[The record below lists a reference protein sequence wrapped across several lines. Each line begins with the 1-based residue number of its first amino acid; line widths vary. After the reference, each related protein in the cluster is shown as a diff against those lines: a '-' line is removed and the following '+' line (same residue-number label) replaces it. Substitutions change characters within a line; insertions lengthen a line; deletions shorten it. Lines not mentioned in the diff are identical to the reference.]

1 MAFACDKPLQETL
14 LLPPTDNY
22 TPYISYLQALIL
34 GLVQGITE
42 FLPVS
47 STAHMRILPALL
59 NHFYPN
65 SWPND
70 TGAAFSAIAQLGPM
84 VGIIAYFRHDLARY
98 FAGLGRSLKRG
109 QLFPKGDEDA
119 RLAWYVVFATVPIII
134 GGLALEKKIDGE
146 YRNLYFIA
154 GAMIVL
160 ALFLLAA
167 EIVGK
172 KTRRL
177 ESLSLGEAMAIGLV
191 QALAVIPGTSRSGV
205 TITTGLFLGLERE
218 EAARFSFLLS
228 VPAITLA
235 GLYKLLKTLF
245 PRQLG
250 DTAKAHA
257 AVVPHVATPTL
268 GTVAG
273 PYVFAAVVAGVF
285 AYIVVRWLLGYLS
298 DEKHSTM
305 PFIIYRIALGIA
317 LIFLVHLGIVVPQS
331 H

>member
-1 MAFACDKPLQETL
+1 
-14 LLPPTDNY
+14 LPPPTSPITDNF
-22 TPYISYLQALIL
+22 TPHLTYIQALIL
-34 GLVQGITE
+34 GLVQGVTE
-42 FLPVS
+42 FLPIS

-59 NHFYPN
+59 NHYN
-65 SWPND
+65 SSWPND

-98 FAGLGRSLKRG
+98 IAGLFRSFSAAK
-109 QLFPKGDEDA
+109 LFPEGDQDA

-134 GGLALEKKIDGE
+134 AGLALEKRIDGQ

-167 EIVGK
+167 ELVGK

-177 ESLSLGEAMAIGLV
+177 ESLTLRDALVIGLT

-205 TITTGLFLGLERE
+205 TITSGLFLGLERE

-235 GLYKLLKTLF
+235 GLYKLAKT
-245 PRQLG
+245 
-250 DTAKAHA
+250 
-257 AVVPHVATPTL
+257 VPHANL
-268 GTVAG
+268 HDVAG
-273 PYVFAAVVAGVF
+273 PYLFAAAVAGVF
-285 AYIVVRWLLGYLS
+285 AYLVVRLLLGYLS
-298 DEKHSTM
+298 DERHTTM
-305 PFIIYRIALGIA
+305 PFIVYRIALGIA
-317 LIFLVHLGIVVPQS
+317 LIGLVHLGIVVPQS

>member
-1 MAFACDKPLQETL
+1 M
-14 LLPPTDNY
+14 PPTDNY
-22 TPYISYLQALIL
+22 TPYISYFQALIL

-59 NHFYPN
+59 NHFYPQ

-84 VGIIAYFRHDLARY
+84 VGIIAYFRKDLGRY
-98 FAGLGRSLKRG
+98 LAGLGRSLKLGR
-109 QLFPKGDEDA
+109 LFPKGDEDA
-119 RLAWYVVFATVPIII
+119 RLAWYVVFATVPIILA
-134 GGLALEKKIDGE
+134 GLALEKKIDGE
-146 YRNLYFIA
+146 YRNLNFIA
-154 GAMIVL
+154 ASLIVL

-167 EIVGK
+167 ELVGK
-172 KTRRL
+172 RTRRL
-177 ESLSLGEAMAIGLV
+177 ESLTLGQALAIGAA

-235 GLYKLLKTLF
+235 GLYKLGKTLF
-245 PRQLG
+245 PKALG
-250 DTAKAHA
+250 DTASAHA
-257 AVVPHVATPTL
+257 AIVPHVATPTL
-268 GTVAG
+268 SEVAG
-273 PYVFAAVVAGVF
+273 PYIFAAVVAGIF
-285 AYIVVRWLLGYLS
+285 AYLVVRLLLGYLS
-298 DEKHSTM
+298 NEKNSTL
-305 PFIIYRIALGIA
+305 PFIIYRIVLGIA
-317 LIFLVHLGIVVPQS
+317 LLFLVHLGIAMPQS

>member
-1 MAFACDKPLQETL
+1 M
-14 LLPPTDNY
+14 PPTDNY
-22 TPYISYLQALIL
+22 TPYISYFQALIL

-59 NHFYPN
+59 NHFYPQ

-84 VGIIAYFRHDLARY
+84 VGIIAYFRKDLARY
-98 FAGLGRSLKRG
+98 LAGLGRSLQTGR
-109 QLFPKGDEDA
+109 LFPKGDQDA
-119 RLAWYVVFATVPIII
+119 RLAWYVVFATVPIIVA
-134 GGLALEKKIDGE
+134 GLALEKKIDGE

-154 GAMIVL
+154 GAMIIL
-160 ALFLLAA
+160 ALILLAA
-167 EIVGK
+167 EFVGQ

-177 ESLSLGEAMAIGLV
+177 ESLTLGQAVGIGIA

-235 GLYKLLKTLF
+235 GLYKLGKTLF
-245 PRQLG
+245 PKLLG
-250 DTAKAHA
+250 DTAGVHA
-257 AVVPHVATPTL
+257 AALAHVPTPSL
-268 GTVAG
+268 SAVAG
-273 PYVFAAVVAGVF
+273 PYLFAAVVAGIF
-285 AYIVVRWLLGYLS
+285 AYIVVRWLLDYLS

-305 PFIIYRIALGIA
+305 PFILYRIALGIA

-331 H
+331 HGQ

>member
-1 MAFACDKPLQETL
+1 M
-14 LLPPTDNY
+14 PPTDNY
-22 TPYISYLQALIL
+22 TPYISYFQALIL

-59 NHFYPN
+59 NHFYPQ

-84 VGIIAYFRHDLARY
+84 VGIIAYFRKDLGRY
-98 FAGLGRSLKRG
+98 LAGLGRSLKLGR
-109 QLFPKGDEDA
+109 LFPKGDEDA
-119 RLAWYVVFATVPIII
+119 RLAWYVVFATVPIILA
-134 GGLALEKKIDGE
+134 GLALEKKIDGE
-146 YRNLYFIA
+146 YRNLNFIA
-154 GAMIVL
+154 ASMIVL

-167 EIVGK
+167 ELVGK
-172 KTRRL
+172 RTRRL
-177 ESLSLGEAMAIGLV
+177 ESLTLGQALAIGAA

-235 GLYKLLKTLF
+235 GLYKLGKTLF
-245 PRQLG
+245 PKALG
-250 DTAKAHA
+250 DTASAHA
-257 AVVPHVATPTL
+257 ASVPHVATPTL
-268 GTVAG
+268 SEVAG
-273 PYVFAAVVAGVF
+273 PYIFAAVVAGIF
-285 AYIVVRWLLGYLS
+285 AYLVVRLLLGYLS
-298 DEKHSTM
+298 NEKNSTL
-305 PFIIYRIALGIA
+305 PFIIYRIVLGIA
-317 LIFLVHLGIVVPQS
+317 LLFLVHLGIAMPQS

>member
-1 MAFACDKPLQETL
+1 M
-14 LLPPTDNY
+14 PPTDNY
-22 TPYISYLQALIL
+22 TPYIGWLQAVIL

-59 NHFYPN
+59 NHYDPTH
-65 SWPND
+65 WPAD
-70 TGAAFSAIAQLGPM
+70 VGAAFSAIAQLGPM
-84 VGIIAYFRHDLARY
+84 VGIIAYFRKDLARY
-98 FAGLGRSLKRG
+98 LAGLGRSLQKG
-109 QLFPKGDEDA
+109 QLFPKGDTDA
-119 RLAWYVVFATVPIII
+119 RLAWYVVFATVPIIVA
-134 GGLALEKKIDGE
+134 GLALEKKVDGE

-154 GAMIVL
+154 ASMIVL
-160 ALFLLAA
+160 ALILWAA

-177 ESLSLGEAMAIGLV
+177 ESLTLGEALGIGLA
-191 QALAVIPGTSRSGV
+191 QALALVPGTSRSGV

-235 GLYKLLKTLF
+235 GLYKLLKTVF
-245 PRQLG
+245 PSTFG
-250 DTAKAHA
+250 EAAKNAAASAHA
-257 AVVPHVATPTL
+257 ATPGL
-268 GTVAG
+268 NEVIG
-273 PYVFAAVVAGVF
+273 PYLLAAAVAGVF

-305 PFIIYRIALGIA
+305 PFIIYRIVLGVA
-317 LIFLVHLGIVVPQS
+317 LIVLAQLHIVVPQS

>member
-1 MAFACDKPLQETL
+1 M
-14 LLPPTDNY
+14 PPTDNY
-22 TPYISYLQALIL
+22 TPYISYFQALIL
-34 GLVQGITE
+34 GLVQGVTE

-59 NHFYPN
+59 NHFYPQ

-84 VGIIAYFRHDLARY
+84 VGIIAYFRKDLACY
-98 FAGLGRSLKRG
+98 LAGLGRSLKLG

-119 RLAWYVVFATVPIII
+119 RLAWYVVFATVPIIVA
-134 GGLALEKKIDGE
+134 GLALEKKIDGE

-154 GAMIVL
+154 GAMIIL

-177 ESLSLGEAMAIGLV
+177 ESLTLGQALGIGAV

-235 GLYKLLKTLF
+235 GLYKLGKTLF
-245 PRQLG
+245 PKALG
-250 DTAKAHA
+250 DAASPHA
-257 AVVPHVATPTL
+257 AALVPHAATPSL
-268 GTVAG
+268 SAVAG

-285 AYIVVRWLLGYLS
+285 AYIVVRWLLGYLT
-298 DEKHSTM
+298 DEKHTTM
-305 PFIIYRIALGIA
+305 PFIVYRIALGIA
-317 LIFLVHLGIVVPQS
+317 LIYLVHLGIVVPQS

>member
-1 MAFACDKPLQETL
+1 M
-14 LLPPTDNY
+14 PPTDNY
-22 TPYISYLQALIL
+22 TPYITYFQALIL

-47 STAHMRILPALL
+47 STAHMRVLPALL
-59 NHFYPN
+59 NHFYPQ

-84 VGIIAYFRHDLARY
+84 VGIIAYFRKDLGRY
-98 FAGLGRSLKRG
+98 FAGLGRSFQKG
-109 QLFPKGDEDA
+109 KLFPKGDEDA
-119 RLAWYVVFATVPIII
+119 RLAWYVVFATIPIII
-134 GGLALEKKIDGE
+134 AGLALEKKIDGE

-154 GAMIVL
+154 GAMIIL
-160 ALFLLAA
+160 ALILLAA
-167 EIVGK
+167 EFVGK

-177 ESLSLGEAMAIGLV
+177 DSLTLGEAVAIGIA

-205 TITTGLFLGLERE
+205 TITTGLFFGLDRE

-235 GLYKLLKTLF
+235 GLYKLAKTLF
-245 PRQLG
+245 PKALG
-250 DTAKAHA
+250 DTASLHG
-257 AVVPHVATPTL
+257 AVIPHVPTPSL
-268 GTVAG
+268 SEVAG
-273 PYVFAAVVAGVF
+273 PYIFAAVVAGIF
-285 AYIVVRWLLGYLS
+285 AYIVVRWLLDYLS

-305 PFIIYRIALGIA
+305 PFIIYRIALGVA
-317 LIFLVHLGIVVPQS
+317 LIYLVHLGIVVPQS

>member
-1 MAFACDKPLQETL
+1 
-14 LLPPTDNY
+14 LPPTDNY
-22 TPYISYLQALIL
+22 TPYISYFQALIL

-59 NHFYPN
+59 NHFYPQ

-84 VGIIAYFRHDLARY
+84 VGIIAYFRKDLGRY
-98 FAGLGRSLKRG
+98 LAGLGRSLKLGR
-109 QLFPKGDEDA
+109 LFPKGDEDA
-119 RLAWYVVFATVPIII
+119 RLAWYVVFATVPIILA
-134 GGLALEKKIDGE
+134 GLALEKKIDGE
-146 YRNLYFIA
+146 YRNLNFIA
-154 GAMIVL
+154 ASMIVL

-167 EIVGK
+167 ELVGK
-172 KTRRL
+172 RTRRL
-177 ESLSLGEAMAIGLV
+177 ESLTLGQALAIGAA

-235 GLYKLLKTLF
+235 GLYKLGKTLF
-245 PRQLG
+245 PKALG
-250 DTAKAHA
+250 DTASAHA
-257 AVVPHVATPTL
+257 AIVPHVATPTL
-268 GTVAG
+268 SEVAG
-273 PYVFAAVVAGVF
+273 PYIFAAVVAGIF
-285 AYIVVRWLLGYLS
+285 AYLVVRLLLGYLS
-298 DEKHSTM
+298 NEKNSTL
-305 PFIIYRIALGIA
+305 PFIIYRIVLGIA
-317 LIFLVHLGIVVPQS
+317 LLFLVHLGIAMPQS

>member
-1 MAFACDKPLQETL
+1 M
-14 LLPPTDNY
+14 PPTDNY
-22 TPYISYLQALIL
+22 TPYISYFQALIL
-34 GLVQGITE
+34 GIVQGITE

-59 NHFYPN
+59 NHFYPQ

-84 VGIIAYFRHDLARY
+84 VGIIAYFRKDLARY
-98 FAGLGRSLKRG
+98 FAGLVRSLKLGR
-109 QLFPKGDEDA
+109 LFPKGDEDA
-119 RLAWYVVFATVPIII
+119 RLAWYVVFATVPIVLA
-134 GGLALEKKIDGE
+134 GLGLEKKIDGE

-154 GAMIVL
+154 GAMIIL

-167 EIVGK
+167 EVVGK

-177 ESLSLGEAMAIGLV
+177 ESLTLGQAFSIGAV

-235 GLYKLLKTLF
+235 GLYKLGKTLF
-245 PRQLG
+245 PKTLG
-250 DTAKAHA
+250 DTTGAQT
-257 AVVPHVATPTL
+257 VVLPHVATPAL
-268 GTVAG
+268 SAVAG
-273 PYVFAAVVAGVF
+273 PYIFAAVVAGVF
-285 AYIVVRWLLGYLS
+285 AYIVVRWLLGYLT
-298 DEKHSTM
+298 DEKHTTL
-305 PFIIYRIALGIA
+305 PFIIYRIALGVA
-317 LIFLVHLGIVVPQS
+317 LIFLVHLGIVIPQS
-331 H
+331 HP

>member
-1 MAFACDKPLQETL
+1 M
-14 LLPPTDNY
+14 PPTTPDNY
-22 TPYISYLQALIL
+22 TPYITYLQAFIL
-34 GLVQGITE
+34 GLVQGVTE

-59 NHFYPN
+59 NHYYP

-84 VGIIAYFRHDLARY
+84 VGIIAYFRRDLARY
-98 FAGLGRSLKRG
+98 VAGLARSVQKG
-109 QLFPKGDEDA
+109 QLFPPGDQDA

-134 GGLALEKKIDGE
+134 SGLALENRIDNQ

-167 EIVGK
+167 ELTGK
-172 KTRRL
+172 RTRRL
-177 ESLSLGEAMAIGLV
+177 ESLTLGEAVGVGLA

-205 TITTGLFLGLERE
+205 TITTGLFLGLDRE

-245 PRQLG
+245 PQTFG
-250 DTAKAHA
+250 ESAGAAHA
-257 AVVPHVATPTL
+257 ALASAAPPTPHL
-268 GTVAG
+268 GEVAG
-273 PYVFAAVVAGVF
+273 PYIFAAAVAGIF

-298 DEKHSTM
+298 DEKNSTL
-305 PFIIYRIALGIA
+305 PFIVYRIALGVA
-317 LIFLVHLGIVVPQS
+317 LIVLVHLGIAVPQS

>member
-1 MAFACDKPLQETL
+1 MLRGRFLKENA

-22 TPYISYLQALIL
+22 TPYISYFQALIL
-34 GLVQGITE
+34 GLVQGVTE

-59 NHFYPN
+59 NHLYPH

-70 TGAAFSAIAQLGPM
+70 TGASFSAIAQLGPM
-84 VGIIAYFRHDLARY
+84 VGIIAYFRKDLGRY
-98 FAGLGRSLKRG
+98 FAGLGRSIQRG
-109 QLFPKGDEDA
+109 VLFPKGDQDA
-119 RLAWYVVFATVPIII
+119 RLAWYVVFATVPIIVA
-134 GGLALEKKIDGE
+134 GLALEKRIEGE

-154 GAMIVL
+154 GAMIIL

-167 EIVGK
+167 ELLGK
-172 KTRRL
+172 RTRKL
-177 ESLSLGEAMAIGLV
+177 ESLTLGEAVGIGVV

-205 TITTGLFLGLERE
+205 TITTGLFLGLDRE

-245 PRQLG
+245 PKQLG
-250 DTAKAHA
+250 DTAHGAAAAAAHL
-257 AVVPHVATPTL
+257 PTPAL
-268 GTVAG
+268 SAVAG
-273 PYVFAAVVAGVF
+273 PYIFAAVVAGIF

-305 PFIIYRIALGIA
+305 PFIVYRIALGVT
-317 LIFLVHLGIVVPQS
+317 LIYLVHLGIVVPQS

>member
-1 MAFACDKPLQETL
+1 MT
-14 LLPPTDNY
+14 PTDNY
-22 TPYISYLQALIL
+22 TPYISYFQALIL

-59 NHFYPN
+59 NHFYP

-70 TGAAFSAIAQLGPM
+70 TGAAFSAIVQLGPM
-84 VGIIAYFRHDLARY
+84 VGIIAYFHKDLARY
-98 FAGLGRSLKRG
+98 IAGLGRSLKLG
-109 QLFPKGDEDA
+109 KLFPKGDEDA
-119 RLAWYVVFATVPIII
+119 RLGWYVVFGTVPIIVA
-134 GGLALEKKIDGE
+134 GLALEKKIDGE

-154 GAMIVL
+154 GALIIL

-172 KTRRL
+172 KTRL
-177 ESLSLGEAMAIGLV
+177 LDSLTFGGAMTIGLV
-191 QALAVIPGTSRSGV
+191 QMLAVIPGTSRSGV

-235 GLYKLLKTLF
+235 GLYKLGKTLF
-245 PRQLG
+245 PKALG
-250 DTAKAHA
+250 DTASAHA
-257 AVVPHVATPTL
+257 AFVPHAATPTL
-268 GTVAG
+268 SAVAG
-273 PYVFAAVVAGVF
+273 PYIFAAVVAGILAFV
-285 AYIVVRWLLGYLS
+285 VVRWLLRYLS
-298 DEKHSTM
+298 DEKHTTM

>member
-1 MAFACDKPLQETL
+1 M
-14 LLPPTDNY
+14 PPTTPDNY
-22 TPYISYLQALIL
+22 TPYITYLQALIL

-59 NHFYPN
+59 NHYYP

-84 VGIIAYFRHDLARY
+84 VGIIAYFRKDLARY
-98 FAGLGRSLKRG
+98 VAGLARSIQKG
-109 QLFPKGDEDA
+109 QLFPKGDQDA

-134 GGLALEKKIDGE
+134 SGLTLEKRIDNE

-154 GAMIVL
+154 GAMIAL
-160 ALFLLAA
+160 ALVLLAA
-167 EIVGK
+167 EITGK
-172 KTRRL
+172 RTRRL
-177 ESLSLGEAMAIGLV
+177 ESLTLGEALGVGLA

-205 TITTGLFLGLERE
+205 TITTGLFLGLGRE

-245 PRQLG
+245 PQTFG
-250 DTAKAHA
+250 ESVASAHA
-257 AVVPHVATPTL
+257 VLVATPPTPHL
-268 GTVAG
+268 SEVAG
-273 PYVFAAVVAGVF
+273 PYIFAAAVAGVF

-298 DEKHSTM
+298 DEKHSTL
-305 PFIIYRIALGIA
+305 PFIIYRIALGLA
-317 LIFLVHLGIVVPQS
+317 LIALVHLGIAVPQS

>member
-1 MAFACDKPLQETL
+1 ML
-14 LLPPTDNY
+14 PTDNY
-22 TPYISYLQALIL
+22 TPYISYFQALIL
-34 GLVQGITE
+34 GLVQGVTE

-59 NHFYPN
+59 NHFDS

-84 VGIIAYFRHDLARY
+84 VGIIAYFRKDLARY
-98 FAGLGRSLKRG
+98 LAGLGRSLKLG
-109 QLFPKGDEDA
+109 KLFPKGDEDA
-119 RLAWYVVFATVPIII
+119 RLGWYVVFGTVPIIVA
-134 GGLALEKKIDGE
+134 GLALEKKIDGE

-154 GAMIVL
+154 GALIIL

-167 EIVGK
+167 ELVGK

-177 ESLSLGEAMAIGLV
+177 ESLSLGAALGIGVV

-235 GLYKLLKTLF
+235 GLYKLGKTLF
-245 PRQLG
+245 PKALG
-250 DTAKAHA
+250 DTASAHA
-257 AVVPHVATPTL
+257 AVAPHVATPPL
-268 GTVAG
+268 SAVAG
-273 PYVFAAVVAGVF
+273 PYIFAAVVAGIF
-285 AYIVVRWLLGYLS
+285 AYIVVRWLLGYLT
-298 DEKHSTM
+298 DEKHTTM

>member
-1 MAFACDKPLQETL
+1 M
-14 LLPPTDNY
+14 PPTDNY
-22 TPYISYLQALIL
+22 TPYISYFQALIL

-59 NHFYPN
+59 NHFYPQ

-84 VGIIAYFRHDLARY
+84 VGIIAYFRKDLGRY
-98 FAGLGRSLKRG
+98 LAGLGRSLKLGR
-109 QLFPKGDEDA
+109 LFPKGDEDA
-119 RLAWYVVFATVPIII
+119 RLAWYVVFATVPIILA
-134 GGLALEKKIDGE
+134 GLALEKKIDGE
-146 YRNLYFIA
+146 YRNLNFIA
-154 GAMIVL
+154 ASMIVL

-167 EIVGK
+167 ELVGRR
-172 KTRRL
+172 TRRL
-177 ESLSLGEAMAIGLV
+177 ESLTLGQALAIGAA

-235 GLYKLLKTLF
+235 GLYKLGKTLF
-245 PRQLG
+245 PKALG
-250 DTAKAHA
+250 DTASAHA
-257 AVVPHVATPTL
+257 AIVPHVATPTL
-268 GTVAG
+268 SEVAG
-273 PYVFAAVVAGVF
+273 PYIFAAVVAGIF
-285 AYIVVRWLLGYLS
+285 AYLVVRLLLGYLS
-298 DEKHSTM
+298 NEKNSTL
-305 PFIIYRIALGIA
+305 PFIIYRIVLGIA
-317 LIFLVHLGIVVPQS
+317 LLFLVHLGIAMPQS